1 MKKKLFTAG
10 KILGII
16 LASLCLLLFVFT
28 LGPNHLLTTQ
38 IGSIFFP
45 LTAGRLLV
53 LVILLT
59 LLSLGFLGWMI
70 KQKLKPGKL
79 LITLTLVSTVA
90 LLTGGTEW
98 LIERNVVKQNGG
110 EVSLLG
116 DKSISMKAKPDTQVS
131 YANKDGKDLT
141 VSVYKNSGKARKHK
155 QPVYIYIHGGG
166 WASGDAESSAWLH
179 RAMADKGYV
188 AFSINYR
195 LATNGHPN
203 WQTATED
210 IVDAIKWIKR
220 HAADYGGDSAHILLS
235 GESAGGQLAL
245 LYTGLV
251 SSGKINAPIPDAVDV
266 MYPALDM
273 TWTAKNGRY
282 LSSGIVPGIVEKY
295 IGGSLTTHRDRLKA
309 VSPENYISDKFPPV
323 YIIHGQKDTLVT
335 VTGSERFVSK
345 LNQAGGH
352 AKLVKIPFANHG
364 INMQEVVSLLSHDAQ
379 QIGSLRINK

>member
-1 MKKKLFTAG
+1 MKKKLFTVG

-16 LASLCLLLFVFT
+16 LASLCLLLFLFI
-28 LGPNHLLTTQ
+28 LGPNHLITTQ
-38 IGSIFFP
+38 ISSIFFP
-45 LTAGRLLV
+45 LTAGHLLI
-53 LVILLT
+53 LLILLT
-59 LLSLGFLGWMI
+59 ILSLGLIGWII
-70 KQKLKPGKL
+70 KQKMKPGKL
-79 LITLTLVSTVA
+79 IITLAVVSVAA
-90 LLTGGTEW
+90 LLVGGTEW
-98 LIERNVVKQNGG
+98 VIEKHIVQKNGG

-131 YANKDGKDLT
+131 YAHKNGKDLT
-141 VSVYKNSGKARKHK
+141 VSIYKNKSKSTKHK
-155 QPVYIYIHGGG
+155 QPVYVYIHGGG
-166 WASGDAESSAWLH
+166 WASGDSESSAWLH

-195 LATNGHPN
+195 LATDGQPN

-210 IVDAIKWIKR
+210 IIDAIKWIKS
-220 HAADYGGDSAHILLS
+220 HAADYGGDSDHILLS

-251 SSGKINAPIPDAVDV
+251 SSGKLNAPLPDAVDV

-282 LSSGIVPGIVEKY
+282 LSSSVVPGIVEKY
-295 IGGSLTTHRDRLKA
+295 IGGSLTTHRDRLET

-323 YIIHGQKDTLVT
+323 YIIHGQKDSLVT
-335 VTGSERFVSK
+335 VTGSEKFVRK
-345 LNQAGGH
+345 LNKAGGH

-364 INMQEVVSLLSHDAQ
+364 INMQEVVSLMSNDAKK
-379 QIGSLRINK
+379 IDGLTIKE